1 MVMQINVFVEDKKVI
16 NIPRRVSPLMEQ
28 ELTIIF
34 SHAHEF
40 QNQRT
45 SRDFFH
51 AQEQDNALAVE
62 VLVRHSTIWR
72 SLNSVG
78 MLSLSVFTCEC

>member
-1 MVMQINVFVEDKKVI
+1 
-16 NIPRRVSPLMEQ
+16 MEQ

-51 AQEQDNALAVE
+51 AQEQDSALAVE

-78 MLSLSVFTCEC
+78 M